1 MECFGKNKGGIFM
14 VKIPENIR
22 NVVEDYL
29 KDLSEEI
36 EIDKAILFGSYAK
49 GNYSIDSDIDLAI
62 FSDSFKNTERIESIK
77 YLLKRARKYR
87 GVDLQP
93 ISFTK
98 QDYEERIGI
107 VEEVLKTGIELSIN

>member
-1 MECFGKNKGGIFM
+1 M

-29 KDLSEEI
+29 KELSSEI
-36 EIDKAILFGSYAK
+36 KIDKAILFGSYAK
-49 GNYSIDSDIDLAI
+49 GNYGVDSDIDLAI
-62 FSDSFKNTERIESIK
+62 FSDSFKDMERVESIK

-98 QDYEERIGI
+98 QDYEEQLGFA
-107 VEEVLKTGIELSIN
+107 EEVLRTGIELSIS